1 MISRLIAATLLVLIA
16 VASGAEQHHRD
27 PLNAR
32 EVDQLRDA
40 AQDPETRLKLYVEFA
55 RARLAKL
62 EQVRADQKLA
72 DRTEQTRA
80 ALQDFVDVYDELSL
94 NVDTY
99 ADRGA
104 DLRKALRPV
113 IEGDTEFGAKLRAF
127 KASLAS
133 SREEV
138 ENYEFLVASALEAV
152 DEGAKEHR
160 DLLAEQQEAF
170 KNKKTKDRREDSS
183 SRGE

>member
-1 MISRLIAATLLVLIA
+1 MIDRLIVALGLLVVT
-16 VASGAEQHHRD
+16 VAAAAEQRHRD
-27 PLNAR
+27 PLTAL

-55 RARLAKL
+55 RSRLQKL
-62 EQVRADQKLA
+62 EQIRSNEKLP

-80 ALQDFVDVYDELSL
+80 ALQDFLDVYDELSV

-104 DLRKALRPV
+104 DLRKALKPV

-127 KASLAS
+127 KASLAN
-133 SREEV
+133 SREEAD
-138 ENYEFLVASALEAV
+138 NYEFLTTSALAAV

-160 DLLAEQQEAF
+160 ELFTEQQETF
-170 KNKKTKDRREDSS
+170 KHKKAKERREDSS
-183 SRGE
+183 RAE